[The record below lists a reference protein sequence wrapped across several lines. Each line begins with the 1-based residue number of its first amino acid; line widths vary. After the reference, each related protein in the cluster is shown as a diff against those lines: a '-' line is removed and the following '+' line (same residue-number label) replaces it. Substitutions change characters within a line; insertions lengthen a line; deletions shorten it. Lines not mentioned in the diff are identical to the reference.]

1 MRAIEW
7 EFPRKPRNQ
16 VEDCSWRPVRHTDK
30 KLAPSKHSLVQNGVM
45 KTLWILS
52 CLAVLT
58 ILSPSTATAQAQTL
72 TLVAS
77 NGIPC
82 SQNFTTN
89 QVLTVNSFI
98 QSYPGTSYEGVAKLS
113 YYSGLKLE
121 LQSHP
126 FGLVYDNSTT
136 SSSMAMAAF
145 PNAVFTGVTN
155 ILLTSYADPVALTV
169 TISTPAPQ
177 SFVPANAVV
186 IPSDAKG
193 PVQIVLESSS
203 DLLNWTSAL
212 PGTYGNTFS
221 NRFFR
226 VRAIAQ

>member
-1 MRAIEW
+1 
-7 EFPRKPRNQ
+7 
-16 VEDCSWRPVRHTDK
+16 
-30 KLAPSKHSLVQNGVM
+30 M
-45 KTLWILS
+45 KTPWKFS
-52 CLAVLT
+52 CLTALIT
-58 ILSPSTATAQAQTL
+58 LSAITATAQTQTL

-77 NGIPC
+77 NGVPC
-82 SQNFTTN
+82 SYNFGTN
-89 QVLTVNSFI
+89 QVITVNSFV
-98 QSYPGTSYEGVAKLS
+98 QSYPTTSYEGVAKLS
-113 YYSGLKLE
+113 CHSGFKLE

-126 FGLVYDNSTT
+126 FGLVYDTGT
-136 SSSMAMAAF
+136 SASMAMAAF

-155 ILLTSYADPVALTV
+155 ILVSSSFDPVALTITV
-169 TISTPAPQ
+169 TTPAPQ

-203 DLLNWTSAL
+203 DLMNWTSAL
-212 PGTYGNTFS
+212 PGTYGNTYS